1 MGKIG
6 MSIFSCRKGVVR
18 IAPHVPK
25 PTKSS
30 AKLFFEQLLFLNR
43 LKIRYRFRDI
53 SSQSFPVF
61 STKSNIICKVQCK
74 LQCCVTPPKP
84 VKRAEKRAQK
94 TMNAKYS
101 PPYTNIAERHSMSVL
116 QSIGKNKKE
125 IASIL
130 HVSKSTVKRQMKKF
144 KQTGSFMVKEKKGRP
159 SKFTDE
165 TSAQLVAWVEED
177 RRCTSSKLS
186 TMVKDNPDIL

>member
-1 MGKIG
+1 M
-6 MSIFSCRKGVVR
+6 
-18 IAPHVPK
+18 
-25 PTKSS
+25 
-30 AKLFFEQLLFLNR
+30 
-43 LKIRYRFRDI
+43 
-53 SSQSFPVF
+53 
-61 STKSNIICKVQCK
+61 ICKVQCK

-94 TMNAKYS
+94 TRNAKYS
-101 PPYTNIAERHSMSVL
+101 LPYTIIAERHSMSVL

-144 KQTGSFMVKEKKGRP
+144 KQTGSFMDKEKKGRP

-165 TSAQLVAWVEED
+165 ISAQLVAWVEED

-186 TMVKDNPDIL
+186 TMVKEQFDVDISERTIRTFSEDGSYD